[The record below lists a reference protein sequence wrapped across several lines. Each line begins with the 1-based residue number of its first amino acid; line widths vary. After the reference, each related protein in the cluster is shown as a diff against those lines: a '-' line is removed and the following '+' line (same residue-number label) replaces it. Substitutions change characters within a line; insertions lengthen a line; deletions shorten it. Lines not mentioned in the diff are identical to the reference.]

1 MSGPR
6 ERAPL
11 ITFFSSAT
19 LGEKERMKEEKE
31 EEKEE
36 EVGRGHRKDPENN
49 VG

>member
-6 ERAPL
+6 ERASL

-19 LGEKERMKEEKE
+19 LGEKERMKKEKE
-31 EEKEE
+31 EEE
-36 EVGRGHRKDPENN
+36 EVGRGHWKDPENN

>member
-6 ERAPL
+6 ERASL

-31 EEKEE
+31 KE
-36 EVGRGHRKDPENN
+36 EVGRGHWKDPENN

>member
-31 EEKEE
+31 KEEE